1 MSHQMHH
8 PHAPQAPMGMPPQQ
22 AARNGLGVA
31 ALVLGLIGALS
42 GLIPLLFWL
51 AGLLGLLALIFGLV
65 GRGRAKRGQ
74 ATNKGMATAGAV
86 FGAIAL
92 ILSVVGVVIT
102 VTAVNDAVQ
111 EVNKSLEDAEAKP
124 KDGQDG
130 ASAKNYKAGATAVY
144 STGLN
149 VTVSKPAPYTAGEFA
164 VGHEKGNTS
173 YKVTVRL
180 ENKGGKDVSAD
191 LVMVE
196 ARAGKDGKTAE
207 RIYDGKVGSGFS
219 GTLTAGR
226 TATADFAFDVP
237 AGAKTLDVEVR
248 PGFDHKGTHWQL
260 GL

>member
-8 PHAPQAPMGMPPQQ
+8 PHAPQAPTGMPPHQ

-31 ALVLGLIGALS
+31 ALVLGIIGALS
-42 GLIPLLFWL
+42 GLIPLFFWL
-51 AGLLGLLALIFGLV
+51 AGILGLLALVFGLV

-102 VTAVNDAVQ
+102 ATAVNDAVK
-111 EVNKSLEDAEAKP
+111 EVNKSLEGSEAKP
-124 KDGQDG
+124 EDGQG
-130 ASAKNYKAGATAVY
+130 GTSAKSYKGGATAVY
-144 STGLN
+144 DTGLN
-149 VTVSKPAPYTAGEFA
+149 VTVSKPSPYTADEIA
-164 VGHEKGNTS
+164 VGHEQGHKS
-173 YKVTVRL
+173 YKVTVRI
-180 ENKGGKDVSAD
+180 ENKGGKDVAGD

-196 ARAGKDGKTAE
+196 ARAGKDGKAAE
-207 RIYDGKVGSGFS
+207 RIYDSKVGSGFS
-219 GTLTAGR
+219 GSLQPGK

-237 AGAKTLDVEVR
+237 AGAKDLDVQIR
-248 PGFDHKGTHWQL
+248 PGFDHKATHWQL